1 MYQTVLI
8 KCTLQC
14 NNCAELQKPYKQQP
28 VVEEKRARMG
38 PQSQT
43 LPVKTPFQPTKDSQI
58 FWFPLHVSTSRRGF
72 FPFDAFHS
80 AKLYTLTSDLY
91 KL

>member
-1 MYQTVLI
+1 MAYV
-8 KCTLQC
+8 
-14 NNCAELQKPYKQQP
+14 QKPYIQATAQ
-28 VVEEKRARMG
+28 VEEKSKKG
-38 PQSQT
+38 PACKDGPSVTEPPSEDPISSQH
-43 LPVKTPFQPTKDSQI
+43 KIQI
-58 FWFPLHVSTSRRGF
+58 FWFPLHVSASRRGF